1 VKNIII
7 ACILLLFSQFALGSQ
22 LADIEYYTEEYP
34 PYNFK
39 NDQGQLVGIAVDILE
54 KTLSEIGV
62 AKTSSDFK
70 VVPWARGY
78 KLAQISGLNNM
89 LFSTTRTE
97 EREKLFKWA
106 GPIANTVIVVF
117 APQNKAITL
126 NQESELKNYT
136 FATIRGDIGGLLLG
150 SKGVP
155 EKNIFNSA
163 KFKQVLQVVTAG
175 RADML
180 AYEQNVARWLMKKH
194 GFEPSNF
201 KVTYVLKEGQLYYA
215 FNLTVYD
222 QTIKEFQQAL
232 DKIISNKDFMHAVE
246 AKYLK

>member
-1 VKNIII
+1 MRNFII
-7 ACILLLFSQFALGSQ
+7 ACFLLLFSQISFGGQ
-22 LADIEYYTEEYP
+22 LSTLDYFTEEYP

-54 KTLSEIGV
+54 KTLNEMGV

-78 KLAQISGLNNM
+78 KLTQTAGLKNV

-97 EREKLFKWA
+97 ERETLFKWA
-106 GPIANTVIVVF
+106 GPIANTVIVVY
-117 APQNKAITL
+117 APQDKAITL
-126 NQESELKNYT
+126 NQDSDLKNYT
-136 FATIRGDIGGLLLG
+136 FAAIRGDIGGLLLG
-150 SKGVP
+150 YKGVP
-155 EKNIFNSA
+155 ESKIFNSA

-180 AYEQNVARWLMKKH
+180 AYEQNVAAWLMKKN
-194 GFEPSNF
+194 GFQPSNF
-201 KVTYVLKEGQLYYA
+201 KVTYVLKESQLYYA
-215 FNLTVYD
+215 FNLSVDD
-222 QTIKEFQQAL
+222 QTISEFQQAL
-232 DKIISNKDFMHAVE
+232 DKIISNKDFMNAVE